1 MITIANRARHIL
13 VGLLVLSSLLVLI
26 SCGGEQRLPDVVA
39 TYEDGEVTRDE
50 YLSWLAARRLDAS
63 PQERRD
69 RLERIAMTE
78 LLATRAVAR
87 GADEAP
93 AVRLHLARAE
103 DQLLLAA
110 LRRHIDEGIE
120 FTDEEARRAFEAN
133 PDNAFKPRALRLRN
147 IFKQAPVGGPRRERV
162 RLRMEEIRGELL
174 AGADFAE
181 LARRESESQTRY
193 RGGNMGMVDP
203 SELPP
208 DVAEKVVGL
217 QPGEITEVIGIE
229 DGWVIFRCFGIRE
242 ERHNTFE
249 DVADTVHSIL
259 RRRELKR
266 RMAELEEE
274 LVASAAASYDLETA
288 GLESPPPDTVVL
300 RFSDSQLT
308 VADLE
313 RHLAG
318 RRPGAPPR
326 GEMTEAALRRVMDR
340 HIFLVMAG
348 RRAREQGLDR
358 DPEFAE
364 RVVWKRSE
372 ILALHEIEAR
382 VRERFTP
389 PTKGEVRAFWESN
402 QNRFRHP
409 AEYRLSV
416 IRGSGDIASLP
427 NRLRHAKELAAALGA
442 GEIDFDDA
450 ARAHSDHPSAAG
462 GGDLG
467 WVSRTQ
473 LMSLGTEL
481 FQTIT
486 AMRPGEIS
494 APVQRDTELWIV
506 CLQDARPG
514 RLLEYSEARE
524 RAERQLG
531 NQRVQALQSEVEAE
545 VRVSLGLTT
554 ASIPSSS

>member
-1 MITIANRARHIL
+1 MITIANLARHVL
-13 VGLLVLSSLLVLI
+13 VGLLVSTSLLVLI

-50 YLSWLAARRLDAS
+50 YLSWLSAHRLDDS

-78 LLATRAVAR
+78 LLAMRAVAR
-87 GADEAP
+87 GADDEP
-93 AVRLHLARAE
+93 AVGLLVAQAE
-103 DQLLLAA
+103 NELLLAA
-110 LRRHIDEGIE
+110 LRRRLGEGIV

-147 IFKQAPVGGPRRERV
+147 IFKQAPVGGPQRESV

-181 LARRESESQTRY
+181 LARRESESQTRF

-203 SELPP
+203 SELQSE
-208 DVAEKVVGL
+208 VAEKVVGL

-229 DGWVIFRCFGIRE
+229 DGWVILMCFGIRE
-242 ERHNTFE
+242 ERRNTFE

-266 RMAELEEE
+266 RMTELEEE

-288 GLESPPPDTVVL
+288 GRESAPPDAVVL
-300 RFSDSQLT
+300 RFGDARLA

-313 RHLAG
+313 RLLAG

-326 GEMTEAALRRVMDR
+326 GEMGEPALRRMMDR

-348 RRAREQGLDR
+348 RRAREQGLDS

-364 RVVWKRSE
+364 RIVWKRSE
-372 ILALHEIEAR
+372 ILALHEIKAR

-389 PTKGEVRAFWESN
+389 PTEGEVRAFWESN

-416 IRGSGDIASLP
+416 IRSGGDIASLQH
-427 NRLRHAKELAAALGA
+427 RLRHAKELATALRA

-473 LMSLGTEL
+473 LMALGVEL
-481 FQTIT
+481 FRTIT

-506 CLQDARPG
+506 WLRDARPG
-514 RLLEYSEARE
+514 RPLEYSEAQE
-524 RAERQLG
+524 RVERQLG
-531 NQRVQALQSEVEAE
+531 NQRVQALQTEVEAE

-554 ASIPSSS
+554 ASVPSSS